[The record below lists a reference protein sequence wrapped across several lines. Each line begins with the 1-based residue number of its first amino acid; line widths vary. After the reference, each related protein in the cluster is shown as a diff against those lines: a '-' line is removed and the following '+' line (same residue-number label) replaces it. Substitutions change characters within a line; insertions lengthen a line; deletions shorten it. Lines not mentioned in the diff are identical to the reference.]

1 MDNNLTVNDIINKI
15 HNSNKILHKVTLYH
29 NIYSDAL
36 NANYSYWNGNYTDI
50 VSEIICNAG
59 RFTLYKSSDI
69 IITLDLLKESLKYQ
83 HLNNNHYF
91 VFAMRENG
99 VDDILML
106 SERTSKI
113 YRNGYYRRILA
124 IELEECTNLDT
135 QENTINMILKEIT
148 L

>member
-1 MDNNLTVNDIINKI
+1 MDDNLTVNNIINKI

-29 NIYSDAL
+29 NVYS
-36 NANYSYWNGNYTDI
+36 
-50 VSEIICNAG
+50 G

-69 IITLDLLKESLKYQ
+69 IITLDSLKDSLKHQ

-124 IELEECTNLDT
+124 IELEEYTNLDA